1 MFNYSSRN
9 LSFIYTYDYFIEI
22 DEHENC
28 QLISIDEESL
38 QLNPEQ
44 NISRYLDFII
54 FRRFYALD
62 KPVRQAVYAGD
73 VDALALCFESSSNF
87 FDVFVTELNER
98 SRWLDY
104 AEFFLEY
111 ASEVKGS
118 GSDVSEWKTVN
129 LRLVH
134 SLLKKLQDADIDVGA
149 AGAMSPTDMHK
160 YALATYIKFFHPDFD
175 SYKKKAKS
183 VKLKLFL
190 FLATLICVYAL
201 AYAYYNNLLWGINEM

>member
-1 MFNYSSRN
+1 MFKYSSRN
-9 LSFIYTYDYFIEI
+9 LSYIYTYDYFIEI

-28 QLISIDEESL
+28 QLISLDEETL
-38 QLNPEQ
+38 QINPEQ

-62 KPVRQAVYAGD
+62 KTMRQAVYAGD
-73 VDALALCFESSSNF
+73 AEALALCFESSSDF
-87 FDVFVTELNER
+87 FDGFVTELNER
-98 SRWLDY
+98 SRWIDY

-111 ASEVKGS
+111 ASEAKES
-118 GSDVSEWKTVN
+118 GTDVIEWQTVN
-129 LRLVH
+129 VRLVH
-134 SLLKKLQDADIDVGA
+134 SLLKKLQNADIDVGA
-149 AGAMSPTDMHK
+149 AGAMTMFEMHK

-183 VKLKLFL
+183 VKLKLCL
-190 FLATLICVYAL
+190 FLVTLICVYAL